1 MTNCSAAWAWVHST
15 AQDSGRMR
23 SFPIGPAVTNCSAAW
38 AWVHTPKYS
47 SRQWQDEKLS
57 HWYRSVDIKAKF
69 QNNFLLYGS
78 LYVKKKNNLP
88 IFQNCPETFILKF
101 ANLFFE
107 KYAKFNFNILA
118 NCHKKMIVTKFCETL
133 TTKVKVKNLCFQ
145 NLSFVSKP
153 NEYRPENPMLTWA
166 MESSDTL
173 CCRQGTQS

>member
-1 MTNCSAAWAWVHST
+1 MTSVKISPSHKFCIFSQFCLQQFVYKVKHDDQLQCSLSL
-15 AQDSGRMR
+15 
-23 SFPIGPAVTNCSAAW
+23 GPQ
-38 AWVHTPKYS
+38 YS

-107 KYAKFNFNILA
+107 KYAKFNFNILE

-153 NEYRPENPMLTWA
+153 NEYRPENPMLT
-166 MESSDTL
+166 
-173 CCRQGTQS
+173 